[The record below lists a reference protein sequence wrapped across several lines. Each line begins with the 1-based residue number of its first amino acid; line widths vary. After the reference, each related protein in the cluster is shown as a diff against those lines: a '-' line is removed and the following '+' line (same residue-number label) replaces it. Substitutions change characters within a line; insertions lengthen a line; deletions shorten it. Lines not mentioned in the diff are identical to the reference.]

1 MPTIEE
7 RVAYIEGQMSEQSH
21 ALLEL
26 RDAIRHLDQKMDAR
40 FDLVERRFGSIDQ
53 RFETFDRRF
62 EAIDRRFEAIDRRF
76 EAIEFRFEAIDRRFD
91 AVDRRFETIERRIE
105 SLDDKVSRQFVWLA
119 GAQVTTLV
127 AIVGAL
133 LARS

>member
-40 FDLVERRFGSIDQ
+40 FDMVDRRFGGIDQ

-62 EAIDRRFEAIDRRF
+62 ETIDRRFEAIELRFEAIDRRF
-76 EAIEFRFEAIDRRFD
+76 EAI
-91 AVDRRFETIERRIE
+91 DRRFETIERRIE

>member
-40 FDLVERRFGSIDQ
+40 FDLVDRRFASIDQ

-62 EAIDRRFEAIDRRF
+62 EAIDRRFAPRPRPWT
-76 EAIEFRFEAIDRRFD
+76 D
-91 AVDRRFETIERRIE
+91 ASSPSMTRCRA
-105 SLDDKVSRQFVWLA
+105 SSCGWS
-119 GAQVTTLV
+119 
-127 AIVGAL
+127 
-133 LARS
+133 ARS